1 MLSETKETPN
11 TTLLNSNN
19 NVSAR
24 GDVDVSK
31 ASTSTERSEMVE
43 PIVPSVKLSLPIFKK
58 KVKSPEEIKL
68 GNEPTVQ
75 NQKAKV
81 DNNREVKGIEDNN
94 AGAVTKVE
102 EIKIQSQH
110 PPNVF
115 FKSSNN
121 QENANKA
128 GEVNQSQPQRPS
140 PSNPFFKSS
149 IK

>member
-43 PIVPSVKLSLPIFKK
+43 PIVPSVKFSLPIFKK

-68 GNEPTVQ
+68 GNEPTIQ

-102 EIKIQSQH
+102 ETKIQSH